1 MQQNRGLGRVGGVR
15 TTTASTEG
23 PASETLEALYRA
35 HAPALI
41 RLAFLLTGSNEVAE
55 DLVHDVFLRAR
66 GRLPL
71 HHPSS
76 YLRAAVVNACRSH
89 HRRAVV
95 ARRHQPAAAPAVMP
109 RDLVDFRDV
118 LLGLPLRQ
126 RAAVVLRY
134 FCDLS
139 DADIAEVLACRPAT
153 VRSLVHRGLANLRE
167 VIQ

>member
-1 MQQNRGLGRVGGVR
+1 MQQNRALGRVRGVG
-15 TTTASTEG
+15 TTTASTED
-23 PASETLEALYRA
+23 PASSTLEALYRA
-35 HAPALI
+35 HSPALI
-41 RLAFLLTGSNEVAE
+41 RLGFLLTGSNEVAE

-66 GRLPL
+66 RHMPL
-71 HHPSS
+71 DHPAS
-76 YLRAAVVNACRSH
+76 YLRAAMVNACRSH

-95 ARRHQPAAAPAVMP
+95 ARRHEPAPAPLVMP
-109 RDLVDFRDV
+109 RELVDFRDV

-139 DADIAEVLACRPAT
+139 DADIAELLACPPTT

>member
-1 MQQNRGLGRVGGVR
+1 VE

-23 PASETLEALYRA
+23 PASETFEALYRA
-35 HAPALI
+35 HSPALI
-41 RLAFLLTGSNEVAE
+41 RLGFLLTGSNEAAE

-66 GRLPL
+66 SRMPL
-71 HHPSS
+71 DHPAS

-95 ARRHQPAAAPAVMP
+95 ARRHQPPPAPLVMP
-109 RDLVDFRDV
+109 REVVEFRDL

-134 FCDLS
+134 FCDLT
-139 DADIAEVLACRPAT
+139 DADIAELLACRPAT